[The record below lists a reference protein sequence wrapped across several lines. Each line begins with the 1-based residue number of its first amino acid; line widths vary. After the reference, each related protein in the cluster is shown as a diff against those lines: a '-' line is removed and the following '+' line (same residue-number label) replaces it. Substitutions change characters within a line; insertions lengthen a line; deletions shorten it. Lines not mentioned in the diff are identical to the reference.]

1 MTDAQ
6 LSLLLRSYAKRIAP
20 AICKVL
26 SKGQPLMVIN
36 ETHRNV
42 MFYKGAPAEVQVCV
56 ELQESVRVCESL
68 EAMRTRLQEGK

>member
-42 MFYKGAPAEVQVCV
+42 R
-56 ELQESVRVCESL
+56 ELY
-68 EAMRTRLQEGK
+68 T